1 MLVVQLGV
9 SGSVSGSVSVSCR
22 GRCGTVRQMTIGQA
36 RELVRAPIR
45 PRLLVFFLIILSFS
59 LTFFLSHN
67 SFPRLFLPSLPRV
80 NDLIVVSRNFLNIL
94 NILNILPRISRVC
107 NFGFKF
113 AGSLTRGLGW
123 WRSPTVSGRLIREG
137 AWVLTGA
144 TTNNNC

>member
-59 LTFFLSHN
+59 LTFYFFLIILSFSLALAKTPSLLFHNSFFLIDILFLSHH
-67 SFPRLFLPSLPRV
+67 SFQKTL
-80 NDLIVVSRNFLNIL
+80 
-94 NILNILPRISRVC
+94 
-107 NFGFKF
+107 
-113 AGSLTRGLGW
+113 
-123 WRSPTVSGRLIREG
+123 SPKSAKSE
-137 AWVLTGA
+137 
-144 TTNNNC
+144 

>member
-59 LTFFLSHN
+59 LTFFFFLIDILFLSH
-67 SFPRLFLPSLPRV
+67 
-80 NDLIVVSRNFLNIL
+80 
-94 NILNILPRISRVC
+94 
-107 NFGFKF
+107 
-113 AGSLTRGLGW
+113 
-123 WRSPTVSGRLIREG
+123 
-137 AWVLTGA
+137 
-144 TTNNNC
+144 